1 MNHIQLQQALNHYA
15 LAYQQLYKKRPRD
28 LRMLGGDWVI
38 VNGARMRVREL
49 EYLTRQLQ
57 YEYSRQHAARRSVV
71 QRLIGWFSGH
81 Q

>member
-1 MNHIQLQQALNHYA
+1 
-15 LAYQQLYKKRPRD
+15 
-28 LRMLGGDWVI
+28 MLGGDWVI